1 MSEPT
6 DHPTEQERDLAERG
20 RALVHAAV
28 AAEHA
33 PLQLREQIERER
45 HRAATQTW
53 RGQLRVIL
61 PAAFGAMA
69 ILAAIVTIAI
79 VGGTRPPTV
88 PGVALI
94 MLRGHE
100 GPAPAPDPAD
110 PSLLKVAVD
119 DITFPSWR
127 GSIGWPASG
136 VRHDTLSGRKVT
148 TVYYRSRSGAEIGY
162 AIVAG
167 KALDEPPG
175 SVIHRRGVRFVV
187 TDDGGRHVVT
197 WRRAGHTC
205 VISAPSRV
213 AVAKL
218 LALVTYRPRT

>member
-1 MSEPT
+1 MSDPS
-6 DHPTEQERDLAERG
+6 DHPTEHEHELAARG
-20 RALVHAAV
+20 QALIHAAV

-33 PLQLREQIERER
+33 PLQLRERIERER
-45 HRAATQTW
+45 QRAATQTW
-53 RGQLRVIL
+53 RGQLRVVL
-61 PAAFGAMA
+61 PAAFGALA
-69 ILAAIVTIAI
+69 ILAAIVTIAV

-100 GPAPAPDPAD
+100 GPAPAGDPGNPA
-110 PSLLKVAVD
+110 LLKAAVD
-119 DITFPSWR
+119 GITFPSWS
-127 GSIGWPASG
+127 GPLGWPASG

-148 TVYYRSRSGAEIGY
+148 TVYYRGRSGAEIGY

-167 KALDEPPG
+167 KALDEPHG
-175 SVIHRRGVRFVV
+175 SVVRHRGVRFVV

-205 VISAPSRV
+205 VISAPARV

-218 LALVTYRPRT
+218 LALVTYRSRP